1 MDESNQYLNGST
13 IRKEML
19 EKFISENI
27 HCEAIFSESSGIND
41 EEPNTK
47 QPLSLY
53 LVFSNDKLQ

>member
-1 MDESNQYLNGST
+1 MAVPS
-13 IRKEML
+13 
-19 EKFISENI
+19 EKKCWKSLLAKTNEIKENI

-53 LVFSNDKLQ
+53 LVFSNDKLK

>member
-1 MDESNQYLNGST
+1 MAVPS
-13 IRKEML
+13 
-19 EKFISENI
+19 EKKCQKSLLAKTNEIKENI

-53 LVFSNDKLQ
+53 LDFSNDKLQQ